1 MKKFFLIL
9 SLGCV
14 IISCGNNSSDAKG
27 TAADSATGKADKPEA
42 QDPDIS
48 KGLAL
53 VANNDCLTCH
63 KLNEQL
69 TGPAYQAVAERY
81 TATPD
86 VIDTLSSKVI
96 SGGSGKWGSI
106 PMSPHPALSKED
118 ATAMVKYI
126 LSLKK

>member
-1 MKKFFLIL
+1 MKKILVIL
-9 SLGCV
+9 SLGC
-14 IISCGNNSSDAKG
+14 IIVSCGNNNSDKKDSASADS
-27 TAADSATGKADKPEA
+27 TAAKPAAE
-42 QDPDIS
+42 DPEVS
-48 KGLAL
+48 KGLTL

-63 KLNEQL
+63 KISEQL

-106 PMSPHPALSKED
+106 PMSPHPQLSKED
-118 ATAMVKYI
+118 ATSMVKYI